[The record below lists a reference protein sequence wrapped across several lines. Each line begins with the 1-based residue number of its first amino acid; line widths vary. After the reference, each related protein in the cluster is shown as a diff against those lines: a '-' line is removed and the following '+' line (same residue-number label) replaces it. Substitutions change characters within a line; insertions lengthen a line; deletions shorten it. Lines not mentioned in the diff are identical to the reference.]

1 VRVEAGANGRHWRS
15 AFVGVKPSRS
25 ASVPSSR
32 DAFGT
37 SGLNVLNCEAKRRWS
52 GISGDYDAELWVI
65 GVLSLRATPR
75 VQNPTI
81 SVRAG
86 GGIPG
91 EVYVTRSPVSPT
103 DRTQHNNSEHN
114 VNNHLNVSVLPYF
127 RSIYDPFNVRE
138 SILARPHTERSRHL
152 GMRGE

>member
-1 VRVEAGANGRHWRS
+1 VLRCPVTEMR
-15 AFVGVKPSRS
+15 
-25 ASVPSSR
+25 
-32 DAFGT
+32 
-37 SGLNVLNCEAKRRWS
+37 SGLNDLNCEAKRRWS

-75 VQNPTI
+75 VQNSII

-103 DRTQHNNSEHN
+103 DRTQHNNSERN
-114 VNNHLNVSVLPYF
+114 INNHLDVSVLPHF
-127 RSIYDPFNVRE
+127 RSTYDPFNVRE
-138 SILARPHTERSRHL
+138 SILARPHTGRSRHL
-152 GMRGE
+152 GPRHERKIIRPVIPIISYVIIGRLILT